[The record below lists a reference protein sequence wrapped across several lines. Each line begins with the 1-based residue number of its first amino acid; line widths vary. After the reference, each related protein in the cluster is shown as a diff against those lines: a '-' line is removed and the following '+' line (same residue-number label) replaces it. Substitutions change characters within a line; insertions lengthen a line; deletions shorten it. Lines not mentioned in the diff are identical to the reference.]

1 VDSQIRRL
9 NRDWADEGL
18 WINLWKLWIAR
29 ELLVCRQLVRSGAG
43 RRAHVSM
50 DIMNEVEVTQADVA
64 EVPATFDRSVVLFDV
79 RADDEWQRGHA
90 AGAQQA

>member
-1 VDSQIRRL
+1 
-9 NRDWADEGL
+9 
-18 WINLWKLWIAR
+18 
-29 ELLVCRQLVRSGAG
+29 
-43 RRAHVSM
+43 M

-64 EVPATFDRSVVLFDV
+64 EVPATFDRAVVLFDV